1 MELSKLERDERRQV
15 LYPPVVIAHITK
27 DIMDLFAPK
36 VKGKSEVQI
45 HYSAQM
51 NSYPHLGTV
60 LSLMT
65 AFAIGK
71 RLQMTFNIPV
81 RLKFEVLEN
90 APGETKLVNGLTY
103 TKMLSDTIVENESL
117 SDKHLK
123 SFIDILNKLKSLS
136 GIDYELLTYHKFQEI
151 PFVRKTLITIL
162 NRENESIPIVA
173 PSEDHLRIRFPCP
186 ICKFAE
192 KSGVHTVVK
201 EKGDDRMVLESECSE
216 HGKYQIS
223 LTPDSKDFVDINTP
237 LRNIIKEALFIE
249 EAKSK
254 NALDLMVDGG
264 DLVAMTDFIVEE
276 GLVLLGYSYRDQP
289 TRLFTPI
296 IEDWSGAKFSKSAYV
311 QQGTYNYLPTG
322 FLNFEKFKEEFG
334 ERGILKLWEQSES
347 WVSDPKKLF
356 RNYTAQYL
364 LQVLRDYVNK

>member
-201 EKGDDRMVLESECSE
+201 EKAMIEWFWKANVLSMA
-216 HGKYQIS
+216 
-223 LTPDSKDFVDINTP
+223 
-237 LRNIIKEALFIE
+237 NIRFH
-249 EAKSK
+249 
-254 NALDLMVDGG
+254 
-264 DLVAMTDFIVEE
+264 
-276 GLVLLGYSYRDQP
+276 
-289 TRLFTPI
+289 
-296 IEDWSGAKFSKSAYV
+296 
-311 QQGTYNYLPTG
+311 
-322 FLNFEKFKEEFG
+322 
-334 ERGILKLWEQSES
+334 
-347 WVSDPKKLF
+347 
-356 RNYTAQYL
+356 
-364 LQVLRDYVNK
+364 